1 MVCDKEPRDVCTKWK
16 KKRLKDIIIVESFT
30 STSVSK
36 LEISAEIIGIDMN
49 Y

>member
-1 MVCDKEPRDVCTKWK
+1 MVYDKEPRDVCTKWK
-16 KKRLKDIIIVESFT
+16 KKRLEDITIVESFT

-36 LEISAEIIGIDMN
+36 LEISSEIIGIDMN